1 MAASFSARG
10 RGTTCP
16 PPAHVVQVTHTWRRR
31 PLALPGGDVAARRGG
46 SRSAGPGLR
55 AGRPERGRG
64 CGQVAGA
71 RRRRG
76 IPGPL
81 RSLSAPRRR
90 PRPCW
95 AAPSAGE
102 VRCTGTVQLL
112 NDGAGSPGP
121 AGRGSPGP
129 AGTCRRGQFC
139 PAPGS
144 SVRRTEGQG
153 RWSCRSYRPQRVP
166 RFGRR
171 PQGPSV
177 EAGSTVATCGP
188 AVPGSS
194 SCRGRPGL
202 RAMKPFPLSSSR
214 QRHRSFCTVMA
225 RRIKS
230 C

>member
-55 AGRPERGRG
+55 AGRPARGRD
-64 CGQVAGA
+64 CGRIAGVQYL
-71 RRRRG
+71 RSS
-76 IPGPL
+76 PGPL
-81 RSLSAPRRR
+81 RSLSVPRRW
-90 PRPCW
+90 PRPCR

-102 VRCTGTVQLL
+102 VRCTGMVQLL
-112 NDGAGSPGP
+112 SDGAGSPGL
-121 AGRGSPGP
+121 AGTGSPGP

-139 PAPGS
+139 PAPES

-153 RWSCRSYRPQRVP
+153 RWSCCSYQPQRVP

-171 PQGPSV
+171 Q
-177 EAGSTVATCGP
+177 AGSAVATCGP
-188 AVPGSS
+188 AAPGSS
-194 SCRGRPGL
+194 S
-202 RAMKPFPLSSSR
+202 
-214 QRHRSFCTVMA
+214 
-225 RRIKS
+225 
-230 C
+230 